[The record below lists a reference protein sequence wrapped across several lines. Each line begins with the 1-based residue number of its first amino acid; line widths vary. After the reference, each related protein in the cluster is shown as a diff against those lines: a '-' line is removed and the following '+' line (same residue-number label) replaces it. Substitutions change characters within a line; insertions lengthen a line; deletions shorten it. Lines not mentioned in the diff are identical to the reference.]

1 METQLKKIFLIDG
14 SSYLYRAFHA
24 MPPLTT
30 SKGLPTG
37 AVKGVTNML
46 RNLRKENPDSYYLAI
61 FDAKGKNFRHTIYP
75 DYKANRPPM
84 PMELREQL
92 SPLKEICNAMGMPV
106 IEVPGVEADDVI
118 ATLAIEG
125 SNKGMPVIEVPGVEA
140 DDVIATLAIEG
151 SNKGMSVVISS
162 LDKDLMQLVKDPMV
176 KMMNTMNKQIYNEAG
191 VEKKFGVKPDQI
203 IDYLALVGDSSDN
216 IPGVSKVG
224 PKTAAKWLNEFNNIE
239 GIVKNA
245 ESFTGVVGNNLRDS
259 IQDLD
264 RNIELV
270 RLKKD
275 VDIKVTLEELLN
287 AEENTE
293 ELNKLFV
300 SLEFNTWIQS
310 PKKTK
315 EEPGFVAKKEYQT
328 ILTKKDLQVWANKLN
343 KAQTF
348 AIDTETSSLD
358 TMTANLI
365 GISLA
370 CDEGEGCYIPIAHSY
385 DKVPQQLDLDDVVK
399 VLGKS
404 ISNNESKLVGQNL
417 KFDLPILRR
426 HGIKVDKFLGDTMLM
441 SYVLNST
448 ATRHGLDRMAL
459 HYLNYKTMKYEEIV
473 GTASKQINFSQVK
486 IPVATFYASEDA
498 DITLRLF
505 NLLNDRL
512 KTEKQLIHLLK
523 TIEYP
528 MLESLI
534 KVETN
539 GAKID
544 AKMLAEYSKE
554 LGLKAAELSRKA
566 FKMAGEEF
574 NMDSPKQ
581 LVEVL
586 YNKLELPILK
596 KTPKGQP
603 STNEDTL
610 QRLAEEYE
618 LPKIII
624 EYRTLAKLKS
634 TYTDSLI
641 NIQHP
646 ETNRIHTSY
655 QQAVTSTG
663 RLSSTEPNLQNIPIK
678 TPEGRKIREAFI
690 PEKGNVL
697 ISADYSQIE
706 LRIMAHLSGDKNL
719 TEAFKNNLDV
729 HSATAS
735 EIFGISLD
743 EVSQD
748 HRRSAK
754 VINFGLIYGMS
765 AFGLTRQLGIPRHEA
780 QDYLDTYF
788 EKYTGVR
795 KYMDS
800 TKELAKKNLY
810 VETILGRR
818 LHVAEI
824 NASNGLRRQAAERAA
839 INAPLQGSAADIIK
853 KAMID
858 IDNWIGD
865 DNTDIRMIMQV
876 HDELVFEV
884 KKDYAIEALEKITT
898 FMEKAVK
905 LSVPLTVDAHQGS
918 NWNEAH

>member
-92 SPLKEICNAMGMPV
+92 SPLKEICNAM
-106 IEVPGVEADDVI
+106 
-118 ATLAIEG
+118 
-125 SNKGMPVIEVPGVEA
+125 GMPVIEVPGVEA

-534 KVETN
+534 RVETN

-858 IDNWIGD
+858 IDNWTGD

-905 LSVPLTVDAHQGS
+905 LSVPLIVDAHQGS